1 LAVADEAEDGF
12 FRWRKRLNSSMNTS
26 HNMNVL
32 TFRSIPHPVV
42 SEMAKHLDTNGDASW
57 EALADRLGR
66 DQVEIRVII
75 S

>member
-1 LAVADEAEDGF
+1 
-12 FRWRKRLNSSMNTS
+12 
-26 HNMNVL
+26 MNVL